1 MVPPGSCDSPSLMAA
16 THPLLLFLGTLAY
29 LSALGITLI
38 RVLHRR
44 PPVHSLNF
52 LLILGGWILQSSGL
66 YFRGMEAGGCPV
78 RNLFE
83 IFQFVSWSVVLVY
96 LITGQVFRLS
106 LFGTSSATLAALLS
120 ALAFLLPGIDE
131 TPVQSLLGGNPWI
144 EAHAAIAV
152 FSYGIFGL
160 LSALSALYL
169 LQNHSLKVKRFNG
182 IFRFL
187 PPIMEMDTLLFRL
200 LLTACLVFTSA
211 VAIGAVYW
219 VAHPEQVG
227 TWKLLTTVTLWIAY
241 LLTLFLRLRNILY
254 GTRLAMLSIF
264 LFMAALLTLWPV
276 EANRDHPALS
286 AESPPASGPTLL
298 RDVA

>member
-1 MVPPGSCDSPSLMAA
+1 MAES
-16 THPLLLFLGTLAY
+16 HPILLFLGTLAY
-29 LSALGITLI
+29 LAALGVTLF
-38 RVLHRR
+38 RVLHRH
-44 PPVHSLNF
+44 PPVHTLNF
-52 LLILGGWILQSSGL
+52 FLILGGWMLQSGGL
-66 YFRGMEAGGCPV
+66 YFRGLEAGCCPV

-120 ALAFLLPGIDE
+120 AVAFLLPGIDE
-131 TPVQSLLGGNPWI
+131 TPSVSLLGASPWI

-169 LQNHSLKVKRFNG
+169 LQNHSLKAKRFNG

-187 PPIMEMDTLLFRL
+187 PSIMEMDTLLFRL

-219 VAHPEQVG
+219 VGHPEQVG
-227 TWKLLTTVTLWIAY
+227 TWKFLTTVTLWLAY
-241 LLTLFLRLRNILY
+241 LIVLLLRLRNVLY

-264 LFMAALLTLWPV
+264 LFVAALLTLWPV
-276 EANRDHPALS
+276 EANRDRSGLS
-286 AESPPASGPTLL
+286 TIEGPGPGPLVL